1 VIHRDL
7 KPQNVLVGER
17 RAVKIIDFG
26 LAKSTFLRGM
36 TATGLIMGTP
46 HYMSPEQ
53 IKGDDVD
60 AASDIYSLGALTFHA
75 ATGQPPFDGNTP
87 IAIGFAHLTEP
98 PRDPLQLRPDLPEKL
113 GRGVLAALAKAP
125 RERPR
130 SAAEF
135 KRALT

>member
-1 VIHRDL
+1 
-7 KPQNVLVGER
+7 
-17 RAVKIIDFG
+17 VKIIDFG

-53 IKGDDVD
+53 VKGEDVD
-60 AASDIYSLGALTFHA
+60 AASDIYALGALTFHA

-87 IAIGFAHLTEP
+87 IAIGFAHLTQP
-98 PRDPLQLRPDLPEKL
+98 ARDPRLLRPDLPQEL
-113 GRGVLAALAKAP
+113 GDAILAALAKLP

-135 KRALT
+135 KRALG